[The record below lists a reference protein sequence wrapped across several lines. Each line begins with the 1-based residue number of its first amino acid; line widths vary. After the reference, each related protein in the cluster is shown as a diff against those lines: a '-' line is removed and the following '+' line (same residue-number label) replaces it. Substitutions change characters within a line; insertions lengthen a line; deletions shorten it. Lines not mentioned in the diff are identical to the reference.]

1 MMTDQE
7 QSPESLQPD
16 HDSLKTISIH
26 IFYAPGS
33 GYLAECQHCD
43 WSYAYSDRA
52 LLEAEGYLHLRSHPD
67 FVVIDEDEEQALK
80 DIEKYIQDFAA
91 EKTERCSPTD
101 HEWFDNYCTKC
112 GYTLPT
118 LKDQEKQQDTDEA
131 L

>member
-1 MMTDQE
+1 MTDE
-7 QSPESLQPD
+7 ESTPESPEPN

-80 DIEKYIQDFAA
+80 DIEKHIQDFAA
-91 EKTERCSPTD
+91 GITERCSPTD

-118 LKDQEKQQDTDEA
+118 LKDQEGEENS
-131 L
+131 